1 MQSKTARASYLR
13 SFVFG
18 VEDSLSSTVGLLSG
32 IAIAGV
38 ARDTIFVTGVI
49 LIFVEAI
56 SMGVGDFLSEHAS
69 EEYLRHKEVSSR
81 RSFFDAIIMFF
92 SYIVAGI
99 VPLAPYLFF
108 PVGTALFVSA
118 SFSLAAL
125 FLLGVVS
132 AHFSGLPL
140 LKNGAR
146 TFAIGGAATAVGI
159 VIGLTVKL

>member
-1 MQSKTARASYLR
+1 MQSKGARASYLR

-49 LIFVEAI
+49 LILVEAI
-56 SMGVGDFLSEHAS
+56 SMGIGDFLSEHTS
-69 EEYLRHKEVSSR
+69 EEYLRHRVVSSR
-81 RSFFDAIIMFF
+81 RSFFDAVIMFF
-92 SYIVAGI
+92 SYAVAGI

-108 PVGTALFVSA
+108 PVGEALFVSA

-140 LKNGAR
+140 LKNGVR
-146 TFAIGGAATAVGI
+146 TFAIGGIATAVGI
-159 VIGLTVKL
+159 LIGLNVKL